1 MLFRAYHL
9 SKVYDNCLTIIVCP
23 CTLTENWA
31 REACALGFSIINK
44 TKGQSNPIDNKPQIL
59 ICSWAKIID
68 PNSIHSFY
76 TKKLLNYLVIYDE
89 AHAMQNLKSIRTQ
102 AALKLAL
109 NPLCRGTILSTG
121 TPMKNGRPSNILPLL
136 MAIKHPVTR
145 NIREFEVGLF
155 YSFSLYIYYCS

>member
-23 CTLTENWA
+23 CTLTENWG
-31 REACALGFSIINK
+31 REACSLGFGIINK
-44 TKGQSNPIDNKPQIL
+44 TKGQSSPIDNKPQIL

-68 PNSIHSFY
+68 PNSLHLFY
-76 TKKLLNYLVIYDE
+76 TKKHYLVIYDE

-109 NPLCRGTILSTG
+109 GPLCRGAVLSTG

-136 MAIKHPVTR
+136 IAIKHPVAR
-145 NIREFEVGLF
+145 NIREFEVGLIIH
-155 YSFSLYIYYCS
+155 SFSF